1 MKKQVQELDS
11 IMKWLWRAIEILA
24 WTAFFAFAGAVLA
37 LRFWL
42 LPDIERHRDEIV
54 AAIAH
59 TLGQP
64 VSIGGIEAGWLGLR
78 PRIGLSDVRLYDPE
92 GRPALVLPRVD
103 NVLSWRSLLEGRLQL
118 HSLVIDGPRLQ
129 VRRDKAGALHIAG
142 MRVADAGGEQRATD
156 WLLAQ
161 EEVVIRDAEIEWRDD
176 KRGAPPLALSSLSL
190 RLRNAGDTHALGLA
204 ARPPAELA
212 SAFELRA
219 ELKGRSATD
228 LAAWN
233 GRIYAEFGYTD
244 LAAWHAWVDY
254 PIDLWQGR
262 GALRLWAAL
271 RDGELT
277 QATVDL
283 ALAQVAVFL
292 GEDLA
297 PIELESVR
305 GRLQGSVRGD
315 SYELAA
321 RALEL
326 APAHGPLMP
335 GTDLKLSWRPRGNG
349 REAQGALGA
358 SLVELEAFAQL
369 ATALPLPE
377 GARRLAA
384 DLAPRGQLID
394 ARVEWQGSAAQPQR
408 LAARARFAGVALRP
422 HGVLP
427 GFAGLS
433 GTLEATEERG
443 TLVLAARK
451 AELDLP
457 RVLPEPRVALDTL
470 NGRLDWERRAHGGF
484 ALRISTLSFANAHL
498 AGDASGV
505 YFSEGSAPGTVDLSA
520 QLSRADGRHLA
531 RYLPRAEI
539 MGAATRDWLARAVL
553 EGQASDVRLRLQGD
567 LRNFPFIDPYAGQ
580 FTVSAR
586 VQKGV
591 LDYAH
596 GWPRIEDIDAELL
609 FERDRMSIVGRSGS
623 ILGARL
629 SETRVTIPRLAR
641 GAKVLV
647 KGQAEGPTGEFLDYI
662 ARSPLRRMTGG
673 ATDDLSAS
681 GRGKLRLA
689 LELPLAELAASKVTG
704 EYDIQANN
712 VGVHPL
718 LPPIREASG
727 KLSFSESS
735 FALHDVRGRF
745 LGGPVTLSGGLRAGS
760 PIEIVAR
767 GEADIAQTRALFE
780 HPWQR
785 HLAGTAP
792 YSARVSARAGEPRII
807 VESSLVGVTSA
818 LPPPLAKPAA
828 EPLPLRVELTPAE
841 AGARDRLSITLGRIA
856 AAEVLR
862 RRQGAVMAVQRAG
875 LWLSPSGA
883 QAVRMPERA
892 GMLVY
897 GSLAAL
903 DLDRWMPLLGEGGSA
918 GAAALELRIGALDV
932 YGKRVHDLNL
942 RAGADAAGWSAS
954 VSARELAGDLRYRH
968 ADGGRLSAQL
978 SHFITPDASPGASVQ
993 SPGQSPGQSVGDPRR
1008 LPAVE
1013 LVAERFNHRGK
1024 DYGRVELS
1032 AQRAGPDWRIDKVA
1046 MANPAA
1052 TLKGKGMWRAGTPS
1066 RTVVEFDLE
1075 SGDPGGFLGRVGY
1088 PNLVSGGRARMQAAL
1103 AWNGDPATLDY
1114 PSLAGTLQLQAQDGR
1129 FLEVEPGIGKLISLM
1144 SLQALPRRLAL
1155 DFRDVFS
1162 KGFQFER
1169 IAASAQVEGGVMAIR
1184 ELRMRGSA
1192 ARVEMSGSVDL
1203 AKETQQLNVRVVPSL
1218 GDSASTVL
1226 AFFNPLLVFPAA
1238 LAQRILKDPLG
1249 HIFAFDYAVTGD
1261 WSDPKVEKVGVDAR
1275 AAEPT
1280 FPE

>member
-1 MKKQVQELDS
+1 MKKRVQELDS

-24 WTAFFAFAGAVLA
+24 WTAFFASAGAVLA

-42 LPDIERHRDEIV
+42 LPDIERHRDDIV

-78 PRIGLSDVRLYDPE
+78 PQISLRDVRLYDPE

-190 RLRNAGDTHALGLA
+190 RLRNAGDTHSVGLA

-219 ELKGRSATD
+219 ELKGRSAAD

-233 GRIYAEFGYTD
+233 GRVYAEFGYTD
-244 LAAWHAWVDY
+244 LAAWHAWIDY

-262 GALRLWAAL
+262 GALRLWAGL
-271 RDGELT
+271 RDGEPT
-277 QATVDL
+277 HATVDL
-283 ALAQVAVFL
+283 ALAQVALFL
-292 GEDLA
+292 GENLA

-315 SYELAA
+315 SFELAA

-326 APAHGPLMP
+326 APAHGPLMAS
-335 GTDLKLSWRPRGNG
+335 TDLKLSWRPPGNG
-349 REAQGALGA
+349 RDAQGSLGA
-358 SLVELEAFAQL
+358 SVLELEAFAQL
-369 ATALPLPE
+369 AAALPLPE
-377 GARRLAA
+377 DARRLAA
-384 DLAPRGQLID
+384 DFAPRGQLID
-394 ARVEWQGSAAQPQR
+394 ARVEWHGSAAQPQR
-408 LAARARFAGVALRP
+408 LAARARFAGVALRA
-422 HGVLP
+422 HGTLP

-443 TLVLAARK
+443 SLVLAARK

-457 RVLPEPRVALDTL
+457 RLFPEPRVTLETL
-470 NGRLDWERRAHGGF
+470 NGRLDWERRAQGGF
-484 ALRISTLSFANAHL
+484 SLRISALSFANAHL
-498 AGDASGV
+498 AGNANGV
-505 YFSEGSAPGTVDLSA
+505 YFSEGSGPGTIDLSA
-520 QLSRADGRHLA
+520 ELKRADGRHLA
-531 RYLPRAEI
+531 RYLPRPEI
-539 MGAATRDWLARAVL
+539 MGAATRGWLARGVL

-591 LDYAH
+591 LEYAQ
-596 GWPRIEDIDAELL
+596 GWPRIADIDAELL
-609 FERDRMSIVGRSGS
+609 FERDRMEIVGRSGS

-629 SETRVTIPRLAR
+629 SEARVTIPRLGR
-641 GAKVLV
+641 GARVLV
-647 KGQAEGPTGEFLDYI
+647 KGQAEGPTGEFLDYVE
-662 ARSPLRRMTGG
+662 RSPLRRMLGG

-689 LELPLAELAASKVTG
+689 LELPLAEPAASKVTG

-727 KLSFSESS
+727 KVSFSESS
-735 FALHDVRGRF
+735 LALHDVRGRF
-745 LGGPVTLSGGLRAGS
+745 LGGPVTLSGGLRPGA

-818 LPPPLAKPAA
+818 LPPPLAKPAP
-828 EPLPLRVELTPAE
+828 ESLPLRVELTPGE

-875 LWLSPSGA
+875 LWLSPSGT

-897 GSLAAL
+897 GSLTAL
-903 DLDRWMPLLGEGGSA
+903 DLDRWMPLLGEGGGA
-918 GAAALELRIGALDV
+918 GAAALELRIGALDL
-932 YGKRVHDLNL
+932 YGKRVHDLSL

-954 VSARELAGDLRYRH
+954 VNARELAGDLGYRN

-978 SHFITPDASPGASVQ
+978 SHFITPDASPGGSAQ
-993 SPGQSPGQSVGDPRR
+993 SPGQSPADPRR

-1013 LVAERFNHRGK
+1013 LVAERFSHRGK

-1032 AQRAGPDWRIDKVA
+1032 ARRAGPDWRIDKVA

-1052 TLKGKGMWRAGTPS
+1052 TLKGKGAWRAGTPS
-1066 RTVVEFDLE
+1066 RTLVEFELE
-1075 SGDPGGFLGRVGY
+1075 SGDPGGFLGRVGH

-1114 PSLAGTLQLQAQDGR
+1114 ASLAGTLQLQAQDGR

-1184 ELRMRGSA
+1184 DFRMRGSA

-1249 HIFAFDYAVTGD
+1249 HIFAFDYAVSGE
-1261 WSDPKVEKVGVDAR
+1261 WSDPKVERVGVDAR
-1275 AAEPT
+1275 AAEPA